1 MKYGYYPGC
10 SLEGISVEYNHSMR
24 SLFTAL
30 EVTIEDLPEW
40 ICCGTLAAPSISRLL
55 GVATPLWNVAKAKQ
69 EGFEQL
75 VAPCSAC
82 VYHFKNA
89 EKQVNT
95 NSKLMTEIE
104 SVLEMPLDDLPRTV
118 HPLEILVNDGFEERI
133 KSGVRQDLSDLKVVC
148 YYGCHISRPA
158 EVMQFDDPEDP
169 QSMDLLLGWVG
180 VQTLDW
186 SRKVDC
192 CGAHFS
198 LIKPDIVVD
207 LCAELVE
214 SALDVGA
221 DAIVVACP
229 MCHANLDTRQDVIA
243 DKLGQAVNIPILYFS
258 QVLGYALGIEPNALG
273 LKKHIVD
280 PLPLM
285 LEKCQSR
292 ITGYPSLQE
301 VSA

>member
-10 SLEGISVEYNHSMR
+10 SLEGISVEYDHSMR

-30 EVTIEDLPEW
+30 EVTIEDLPDW

-69 EGFEQL
+69 EGYQQL

-89 EKQVNT
+89 EKQVNN
-95 NSKLMTEIE
+95 NSELMTEVE
-104 SVLEMPLDDLPRTV
+104 AVLDMPLDDLPRTV
-118 HPLEILVNDGFEERI
+118 HPLEILVTGGFEELI
-133 KSGVRQDLSDLKVVC
+133 KSGIQENLSDLKVVC

-169 QSMDLLLGWVG
+169 QSMDLLLSWVG

-207 LCAELVE
+207 LCTELVE
-214 SALDVGA
+214 SALEAGA

-229 MCHANLDTRQDVIA
+229 MCHANLDTRQGEISDA
-243 DKLGQAVNIPILYFS
+243 LGRPVNIPILYFS
-258 QVLGYALGIEPNALG
+258 QVLGYALGITPNSLG
-273 LKKHIVD
+273 FKKHIVD
-280 PLPLM
+280 PLPMM
-285 LEKCQSR
+285 LEKCQPWGFD
-292 ITGYPSLQE
+292 TPALQE

>member
-24 SLFTAL
+24 SLFDAL
-30 EVTIEDLPEW
+30 EVTIEDLNDW

-55 GVATPLWNVAKAKQ
+55 GVAAPLWNVAKAKQ

-89 EKQVNT
+89 EKQVNQDR
-95 NSKLMTEIE
+95 KLLVEVE
-104 SVLEMPLDDLPRTV
+104 SVLELPLNDLPRTV
-118 HPLEILVNDGFEERI
+118 HPLEILINNGFEERI
-133 KSGVRQDLSDLKVVC
+133 ISTVRQDLSDLKVVC

-158 EVMQFDDPEDP
+158 EVMEFDDPENP
-169 QSMDLLLGWVG
+169 QSMDQLLNWVG
-180 VQTLDW
+180 VETLDW
-186 SRKVDC
+186 SCKVDC

-207 LCAELVE
+207 LCAKLFEE
-214 SALDVGA
+214 ALEMGA
-221 DAIVVACP
+221 DAVIVACP
-229 MCHANLDTRQDVIA
+229 MCHANLDSRQEEIA
-243 DKLGQAVNIPILYFS
+243 DQLGYPIELPILYFS
-258 QVLGYALGIEPNALG
+258 QVLGYALGLEPKALG
-273 LKKHIVD
+273 LMKHIVD

-285 LEKCQSR
+285 LEKCQPR
-292 ITGYPSLQE
+292 QAGFAPQHE
-301 VSA
+301 VTV

>member
-24 SLFTAL
+24 SLFAAL
-30 EVTIEDLPEW
+30 EVTIEDLPDW

-95 NSKLMTEIE
+95 NSELMTEVE
-104 SVLEMPLDDLPRTV
+104 SVLNMPLNDLPRTV
-118 HPLEILVNDGFEERI
+118 HPLEILVNDGFEGRI
-133 KSGVRQDLSDLKVVC
+133 KSGVRQDLSELKVVC

-158 EVMQFDDPEDP
+158 DVMQFDDPEDP
-169 QSMDLLLGWVG
+169 QTMDLLLSSAG
-180 VQTLDW
+180 VQTLEW

-198 LIKPDIVVD
+198 LIKPDIVID

-214 SALDVGA
+214 SALEVGA

-229 MCHANLDTRQDVIA
+229 MCHANLDTRQEKIA
-243 DKLGQAVNIPILYFS
+243 DKLGQPINIPILYFS
-258 QVLGYALGIEPNALG
+258 QVLGYALGIAPNLLG
-273 LKKHIVD
+273 LMKHIVD

-292 ITGYPSLQE
+292 STGYPSLQE